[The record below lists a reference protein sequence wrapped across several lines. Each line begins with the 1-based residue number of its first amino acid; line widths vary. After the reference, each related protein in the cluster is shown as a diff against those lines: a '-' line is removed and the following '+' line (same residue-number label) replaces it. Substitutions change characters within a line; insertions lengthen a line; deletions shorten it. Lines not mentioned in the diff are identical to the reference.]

1 MDESH
6 SDINAAFGPHRSVSA
21 QFGDHHLVSSLLE
34 IKNDLSTEVRALT
47 KRMSHIDEQISQ
59 IFHFLSSENALANAA
74 TPDERKSSISPPLP
88 PTQIP
93 SPVAPL
99 SPLIAPPSPE
109 ANNNLVSMSPLFE
122 APSFYSDLGTKSAL
136 FASNQ
141 LSATATDVHEFFRES
156 KTGDS
161 NVGTSAERRVS
172 AIETSTLSTL
182 PASVYNRSSSSS
194 ITSLGISST
203 SRSSVSNKIAPAPAL
218 SSPVSPKN
226 PSSVTFQPISN
237 TRFNPGRSPKPKS
250 RSYQSRTVTNK
261 LQPYAEKST
270 VIEMEPVSSQEL
282 TNKTSPLLGAS
293 SKTTSA
299 LSTKPSSSVFRRFMA
314 GGNNADKP
322 AASSAVLLYPR
333 TSDDERPTSPIS
345 SGNEDDDYRPLTSS
359 SKHHQ
364 TLL

>member
-21 QFGDHHLVSSLLE
+21 QFGDHQLVSSLLE

-59 IFHFLSSENALANAA
+59 IFHFLSSENALTNM
-74 TPDERKSSISPPLP
+74 TTSNERKSPVPPLLL

-99 SPLIAPPSPE
+99 SPLIAPPSPDP
-109 ANNNLVSMSPLFE
+109 NTNLVAMSPLFE
-122 APSFYSDLGTKSAL
+122 APSFYSDLGTKSTL
-136 FASNQ
+136 FTSNQ
-141 LSATATDVHEFFRES
+141 PSSTAIDVHDPSHESRTSDPTSGTSSERRISGIDSSALSA
-156 KTGDS
+156 
-161 NVGTSAERRVS
+161 
-172 AIETSTLSTL
+172 L
-182 PASVYNRSSSSS
+182 PPSIYNRSASSS
-194 ITSLGISST
+194 ITSLGISSG

-226 PSSVTFQPISN
+226 PASVTFQPISN

-250 RSYQSRTVTNK
+250 RSHPGRATTNK
-261 LQPYAEKST
+261 LQQYAEKST
-270 VIEMEPVSSQEL
+270 VIEMEPSSSQEL
-282 TNKTSPLLGAS
+282 TNKSSPLLGPS
-293 SKTTSA
+293 SKTISTTSA
-299 LSTKPSSSVFRRFMA
+299 RPSGGVFRRFMA
-314 GGNNADKP
+314 SGNNADKP
-322 AASSAVLLYPR
+322 TASSAVLLYPR
-333 TSDDERPTSPIS
+333 TSDDEHPTSPIS